1 MTDDSVI
8 IILERKKEGELK
20 EENLASVR
28 GSLRP
33 KRKTTLTPKSSGVK
47 KLACVEKGKPCILHE
62 FNIKG

>member
-20 EENLASVR
+20 EENLASIR

-33 KRKTTLTPKSSGVK
+33 KRKTT
-47 KLACVEKGKPCILHE
+47 
-62 FNIKG
+62 